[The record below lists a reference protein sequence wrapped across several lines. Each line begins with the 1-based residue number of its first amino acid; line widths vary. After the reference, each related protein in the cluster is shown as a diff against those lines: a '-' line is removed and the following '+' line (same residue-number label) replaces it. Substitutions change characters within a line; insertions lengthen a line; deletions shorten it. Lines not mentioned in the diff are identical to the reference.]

1 MSVVSPND
9 VALAGAAGDDVRTR
23 APDRGSLL
31 RHPRRVVPVALAF
44 GILALVSYP
53 LGADGATAAFM
64 AGVLIVLAGTDLERR
79 IIPNRVVLPAA
90 VIVLAARVT
99 FFPHRSLEFIL
110 YAFGVAVVFLIP
122 NLINRALIGMG
133 DVKFGFLLG
142 AGLGSGVIGAIAIA
156 AFSQLPFAVATLIRG
171 GMAARKTAL
180 PFGAFLAFGGLV
192 ALILPRLLG
201 HPGV

>member
-1 MSVVSPND
+1 MSAVSPGD
-9 VALAGAAGDDVRTR
+9 AALAGAGRDDVRTQALGR
-23 APDRGSLL
+23 APLL
-31 RHPRRVVPVALAF
+31 RHPRRVVPLALGF
-44 GILALVSYP
+44 GILAVVSYP
-53 LGADGATAAFM
+53 LGADGATAACM
-64 AGVLIVLAGTDLERR
+64 AAVLIVLAGTDLERR

-110 YAFGVAVVFLIP
+110 YAFGVAVAFLIP
-122 NLINRALIGMG
+122 NLINSGLIGMG

-156 AFSQLPFAVATLIRG
+156 AFSQLPFAVGTLIRG
-171 GMAARKTAL
+171 GMAARKTVL
-180 PFGAFLAFGGLV
+180 PFGPFLAFGGLV

-201 HPGV
+201 HGGV